1 MSLIDVE
8 TLLAPVSDDQPC
20 GPDLRSDPEFRDIED
35 APGNFAGM
43 KPPELLKIVR
53 RCADMLAKTK
63 DQMPAIVAVQAAIR
77 AGDVATAQA
86 GLAFIAQLAD
96 TQWDGFHP
104 GPAEEMAIGRVNELS
119 ALARPPAM
127 LLPLQRLA
135 MAAMPAPATAEF
147 TATMLEQA
155 LAPVK
160 EWNSEDDER
169 LAAQTQS
176 GAISAAAARSAKP
189 NQESARQL
197 RLIMIAL
204 SEEARAADASA
215 DTLPS
220 GFDSGAAHPVAL
232 QLRAQVAARLEA
244 LQALSNQLYTI
255 NEVFERRM
263 GDSPSFGPILSQL
276 KSMIGTAEKF
286 LEIFPDPA
294 AAPVAEEA
302 SADGGE
308 AGAPAAGGAAA
319 AAPAPKRFSGD
330 TPQTRADVLVAID
343 AIIKYY
349 TTNEPTSP
357 VPLMLRRVRDW
368 VEMDFYRLLKEI
380 APNAADEAQ
389 RLLAI
394 RNE

>member
-8 TLLAPVSDDQPC
+8 ALLAPVSDDQPC

-35 APGNFAGM
+35 APGSFAGM
-43 KPPELLKIVR
+43 KPPELAKIVR
-53 RCADMLAKTK
+53 RCAEMLAKTK
-63 DQMPAIVAVQAAIR
+63 DQMPAIVAVQAAVR
-77 AGDVATAQA
+77 AGDVATANA
-86 GLAFIAQLAD
+86 GLAFIARIAEEH
-96 TQWDGFHP
+96 WDAFHP

-119 ALARPPAM
+119 ALARPPAL

-135 MAAMPAPATAEF
+135 MATMPAPSTTEF
-147 TATMLEQA
+147 TATILDQA

-169 LAAQTQS
+169 LTAQTQS
-176 GAISAAAARSAKP
+176 GAISAAAARTAKP
-189 NQESARQL
+189 NHETARQL
-197 RLIMIAL
+197 RNIMVAI
-204 SEEARAADASA
+204 SDDARAADEAA
-215 DTLPS
+215 RTLPS
-220 GFDSGAAHPVAL
+220 GFDSASAQPVAL
-232 QLRAQVAARLEA
+232 HVRGQVAAQREA
-244 LQALSNQLYTI
+244 LQALSDQLYTI
-255 NEVFERRM
+255 NDVFERKM

-286 LEIFPDPA
+286 LEMFPDPA
-294 AAPVAEEA
+294 ATPAGEEAPAEGAEGAAAPVA
-302 SADGGE
+302 
-308 AGAPAAGGAAA
+308 GAAA

-330 TPQTRADVLVAID
+330 TPLSRADVLVAID